1 MKSPE
6 QPLVSSGLNQENPE
20 KQLSQESKPKKT
32 SSKSKQVTQTDPL
45 MSGLESSTPKKKS
58 DQENASSSKKAKEQ
72 DNLSSLPVPKPLPKP
87 RDRVAD
93 ALKRIGVDCLALR
106 SAPEITP
113 MLKNAQGGLKAVL
126 GSMRFSADDPSIG
139 AFLEKYDSI
148 PVGDRERVSWEAI
161 ALAAGLDSRVLL
173 GSIMLALQS
182 QAVNTVKIIAMTNH
196 PKITAARVKYGL
208 LPSGEKDR
216 TALDTAMGFL
226 PSPKGP
232 TFIGKA
238 IFGSGNQTMNAQG
251 AGKGD
256 DDEDGA
262 VINADDEPDLD
273 NLFPPANDMQQKL
286 IPIRQKMLE
295 GNN

>member
-1 MKSPE
+1 M
-6 QPLVSSGLNQENPE
+6 
-20 KQLSQESKPKKT
+20 
-32 SSKSKQVTQTDPL
+32 
-45 MSGLESSTPKKKS
+45 
-58 DQENASSSKKAKEQ
+58 
-72 DNLSSLPVPKPLPKP
+72 
-87 RDRVAD
+87 DRAQQ
-93 ALKRIGVDCLALR
+93 ALKRLGVDVLALR

-113 MLKNAQGGLKAVL
+113 LLKNAQGGLKAVL
-126 GSMRFSADDPSIG
+126 GAMRFTVDDPSIA

-161 ALAAGLDSRVLL
+161 ALAAGIDLRVFL
-173 GSIMLALQS
+173 GSAMLALQS

-238 IFGSGNQTMNAQG
+238 VFGSGGGGGNSPAQV
-251 AGKGD
+251 D
-256 DDEDGA
+256 DNDPDEEDTFIDIQA
-262 VINADDEPDLD
+262 ENVDLEKF
-273 NLFPPANDMQQKL
+273 FPSSNTIQQKL

-295 GNN
+295 DGK